1 MTTES
6 TEAHLWADRT
16 VLARL
21 ADGPPLLS
29 GRDWF
34 LSRPPDRRAN
44 GAAKDP
50 TPAVNWAKFAAA
62 MHRAYAEPIDEAK
75 WRREWEGHWPVADGP
90 AEPVPSS

>member
-6 TEAHLWADRT
+6 TAIRLPADGTTLRQI
-16 VLARL
+16 L
-21 ADGPPLLS
+21 DGPPLVS

-50 TPAVNWAKFAAA
+50 TPAVNWAKIDAA
-62 MHRAYAEPIDEAK
+62 MRRAHAEPIDEAK